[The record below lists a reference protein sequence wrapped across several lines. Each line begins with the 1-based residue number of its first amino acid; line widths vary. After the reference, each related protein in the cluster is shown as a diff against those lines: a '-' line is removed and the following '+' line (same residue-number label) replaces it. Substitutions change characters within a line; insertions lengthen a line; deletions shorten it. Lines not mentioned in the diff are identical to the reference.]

1 MPNLAIIAAAIV
13 LLAVLLFFER
23 KNAFLG
29 RLVTKTSLSS
39 LFVAAAFLQPWEA
52 GGYFSFLAAG
62 LVLCLVGDVC
72 LALPGEKSFMA
83 GLVSFLLGHVMYIV
97 AFFLVTDVGLWAAG
111 GSVVVFAA
119 SIGVFMWLR
128 PHLGDMKIPVLVYVL
143 VISVMLTA
151 AWSVFMES
159 GVGSDGRLLVLV
171 GAVMFYLSDIT
182 VAMDRFVKDRFS
194 NKLVGL
200 PLYFGGQFLLA
211 FSAGYV
217 S

>member
-1 MPNLAIIAAAIV
+1 MHNVIIIVAGVALLVV
-13 LLAVLLFFER
+13 LLVFER
-23 KNAFLG
+23 KDSFLG

-39 LFVAAAFLQPWEA
+39 LFVATALLQPWQA
-52 GGYFSFLAAG
+52 GGFFWFLAAG
-62 LVLCLVGDVC
+62 LVLCLAGDVL
-72 LALPGEKSFMA
+72 LALPRDRAFLA

-97 AFFLVTDVGLWAAG
+97 AFFLVTDVGLWAAVG
-111 GSVVVFAA
+111 ALPVLCA
-119 SIGVFMWLR
+119 SIGVFLWLK
-128 PHLGDMKIPVLVYVL
+128 PHLGDMKVPVMAYVL
-143 VISVMLTA
+143 VISVMVTM

-159 GVGSDGRLLVLV
+159 GAGATGRILVLV

-182 VAMDRFVKDRFS
+182 VAMDRFMQDRFV

-211 FSAGYV
+211 FSAGFV